1 MVYLIWEHSFIS
13 GIINVPKAASIL
25 TGLDSKEQQICSYL
39 DVVKQMK
46 NKHQILEIFNC
57 KKVLNIFRW
66 MHKFDNILFFK
77 IQFKIE
83 KSTINNF

>member
-39 DVVKQMK
+39 DVVKQMN
-46 NKHQILEIFNC
+46 NKPVIMNSHTTFGDCYLVWESWYFWNPSTNLNSCHFIVEI
-57 KKVLNIFRW
+57 I
-66 MHKFDNILFFK
+66 
-77 IQFKIE
+77 
-83 KSTINNF
+83 